1 MSNSKNIEVPV
12 QVVEVSS
19 SSSTFTSVGRMT
31 DDSSSTSSEEN
42 VGTRVGN
49 LLELNDGILVVP
61 RVQASISGSFDGLT
75 IPVAVP
81 FRPKLP

>member
-1 MSNSKNIEVPV
+1 MSNTENIEVPV
-12 QVVEVSS
+12 PVVEVSS
-19 SSSTFTSVGRMT
+19 SSSTSTSVDKMT
-31 DDSSSTSSEEN
+31 DDSSSTSSEES

-81 FRPKLP
+81 FRFELP

>member
-1 MSNSKNIEVPV
+1 MSNSENIKVFVP
-12 QVVEVSS
+12 VVEVSS
-19 SSSTFTSVGRMT
+19 SSSTSTSVDRMT
-31 DDSSSTSSEEN
+31 DDSSSTSSVEN

-61 RVQASISGSFDGLT
+61 RGQASISGSFDDLT

-81 FRPKLP
+81 FRPELP